1 MFLNRERE
9 LGYLDSRYRRPGAE
23 IAVIYGRRRVGKS
36 ALAFEWSKDKRRVF
50 FFAQRLDSAT
60 LLRQFSREL
69 ALVDKS
75 DTSAPPVLSQ
85 VEGLSTSVPAD
96 FSYPDWESAFRAM
109 GDLAR
114 ESRLVVVIDEYPYLV
129 EMVPGISTVLQKV
142 WDLALQHTNLFLIL
156 TGSLLSVIRR
166 HLLETEAPLYRR
178 HTWPFELRPL
188 PVNDLRAFFPRRS
201 PAELVDT
208 FAVLGGMPHY
218 LISVNRDASLLQNIE
233 QDILSP
239 AGSLFDEPRLQLHE
253 ELRGDIESYM
263 RLLGAIARGAH
274 QRRDIATTSGLGD
287 ANKVGWHLGTLVEL
301 GLVEHRQP
309 VGRVSKPRR
318 WGTYHL
324 RDPFFRFWHRWVLP
338 RRNYLEIGQGQR
350 ETLDQ
355 IRRNMPY
362 IVAPVWEEIARSHLY
377 SATARGEIPMQIEEL
392 GSWWSRDTQIDVV
405 AVNRAKRRV
414 IFGEAKWQRATVT
427 QADMDRLVNRG
438 LRWLGGD
445 TYWDVHYAFFAREF
459 GRVSDS
465 AASDPRVHLY
475 TPEDIVKSEA

>member
-1 MFLNRERE
+1 MFLNRQRE

-23 IAVIYGRRRVGKS
+23 IAVIYGRRRVGKT
-36 ALAFEWSKDKRRVF
+36 ALVFEWSRDKRCAF

-69 ALVDKS
+69 ALVDQPAAHPS
-75 DTSAPPVLSQ
+75 MELRPALSKAE
-85 VEGLSTSVPAD
+85 VTSVPAD

-114 ESRLVVVIDEYPYLV
+114 EQRLVVVIDEYPYLV
-129 EMVPGISTVLQKV
+129 EMVPGISTVLQKA
-142 WDLALQHTNLFLIL
+142 WDLVLQHTNLFLIL
-156 TGSLLSVIRR
+156 TGSLLSVMRR
-166 HLLETEAPLYRR
+166 HLLDSQAPLYRR

-188 PVNDLRAFFPRRS
+188 QVNDLRAFFPQRS

-218 LISVNRDASLLQNIE
+218 LISVDREATLMQNIE

-263 RLLGAIARGAH
+263 RILGAIAGGAH
-274 QRRDIATTSGLGD
+274 YRRDVATRSGLGD
-287 ANKVGWHLGTLVEL
+287 ANKVDWHLATLVEL
-301 GLVEHRQP
+301 GLIEHRQP
-309 VGRVSKPRR
+309 VSRIRKPRR

-338 RRNYLEIGQGQR
+338 RRNYLEIGQGQQ

-355 IRRNMPY
+355 IRRHMPY
-362 IVAPVWEEIARSHLY
+362 IVAPVWEEIARTHLY
-377 SATARGEIPMQIEEL
+377 TASARGDIPIQIEEV
-392 GSWWSRDTQIDVV
+392 GSWWSRDTQIDIV
-405 AVNRAKRRV
+405 AVNRAERRV
-414 IFGEAKWQRATVT
+414 VFGEVKWQRVTIT
-427 QADMDRLVNRG
+427 QADLDGLVNRG
-438 LRWLGGD
+438 LRWLD
-445 TYWDVHYAFFAREF
+445 DDPYWDVHYVFFAREF
-459 GRVSDS
+459 GRVSDAV
-465 AASDPRVHLY
+465 AADPHVHLY
-475 TPEDIVKSEA
+475 TAEDVVGI

>member
-9 LGYLDSRYRRPGAE
+9 LGYLDSRYSRQDAE

-50 FFAQRLDSAT
+50 FFAQRLDSDT
-60 LLRQFSREL
+60 LLRQFSHEL
-69 ALVDKS
+69 ALLDKS
-75 DTSAPPVLSQ
+75 KA
-85 VEGLSTSVPAD
+85 EVPAD

-109 GDLAR
+109 GDLTQT
-114 ESRLVVVIDEYPYLV
+114 SRLVAVIDEYPYLV

-156 TGSLLSVIRR
+156 TGSVLSVMRR
-166 HLLETEAPLYRR
+166 HLLVSEAPLYRR

-188 PVNDLRAFFPRRS
+188 RVNDLSAFFPRRS

-218 LISVNRDASLLQNIE
+218 LISVDREAGLMQNIE

-274 QRRDIATTSGLGD
+274 QRRDIATASGLND
-287 ANKVGWHLGTLVEL
+287 TNKVGWHLGALVEL
-301 GLVEHRQP
+301 GLVEYRQP
-309 VGRVSKPRR
+309 VGRVSKPRQ

-338 RRNYLEIGQGQR
+338 RRSYLEIGQGQQ
-350 ETLDQ
+350 EVLDQ
-355 IRRNMPY
+355 IRQSMPY
-362 IVAPVWEEIARSHLY
+362 IVAPVWEEIARSFLY
-377 SATARGEIPMQIEEL
+377 SATARGEIPMQIEEI

-405 AVNRAKRRV
+405 AVNRAERRV
-414 IFGEAKWQRATVT
+414 VFGEAKWQRATVT
-427 QADMDRLVNRG
+427 QADLDRLVSRG
-438 LRWLGGD
+438 LRWLDGD

-465 AASDPRVHLY
+465 AASDPHVHLY
-475 TPEDIVKSEA
+475 TPEDLVDW